1 MIYGLI
7 VIDFKSSLY
16 VIHYNAEI
24 NLLVVDYP
32 EKILRSKTVVYVDGG
47 VKSSCSVA

>member
-1 MIYGLI
+1 MYFSVIYGLI

-16 VIHYNAEI
+16 LIHYNAEI

-32 EKILRSKTVVYVDGG
+32 EKILDLKQLFMWME
-47 VKSSCSVA
+47 A